1 MNRPMDTRWPHRATG
16 AALLLLLI
24 ALACSLTQCRMVGD
38 ELVGPR
44 LSRGADDATTC
55 ATECAHVSNEAIR
68 AESDRH
74 VQAVHDCA
82 GDEACLAAEEALHEA
97 EVERI
102 QAARVACQD
111 QCHDQGA
118 GRGGPR

>member
-1 MNRPMDTRWPHRATG
+1 MNQPKHIRRPQWATG

-38 ELVGPR
+38 GLVGPR
-44 LSRGADDATTC
+44 LSRGTDDATTC
-55 ATECAHVSNEAIR
+55 ATECVHVSNEAIR

-82 GDEACLAAEEALHEA
+82 GDEACLAAEEARHEA
-97 EVERI
+97 EVEQI

>member
-1 MNRPMDTRWPHRATG
+1 MNQPKLIRRPHRATG

-55 ATECAHVSNEAIR
+55 AAECARTYNETIR

-82 GDEACLAAEEALHEA
+82 ADEACLAAEEARHEA
-97 EVERI
+97 EVEQI
-102 QAARVACQD
+102 QEARVACQS
-111 QCHDQGA
+111 QCHNQGA
-118 GRGGPR
+118 GRGGNR